1 MQTRGFRLPLLPVN
15 HPRLSVLI
23 GILLLATFCARRALA
38 DITTYTYIG
47 NPFDFADAHTPN
59 HAISGL
65 DDLSGAF
72 TIQTLG
78 ANLRLTEITPISF
91 SFTDGLQTTTNANE
105 TLGAISVST
114 DANANIF
121 SWSIDLFDVLGN
133 GGEIKSDGND
143 FIHDFGI
150 VGYSDNFWDR
160 RDEYVLSAL
169 AVPEPAVPEPAVP
182 APAVPEPSSIFL
194 LATVMGVLGFGTR
207 RWRQQ

>member
-47 NPFDFADAHTPN
+47 NPFDVVDVHKPN

-65 DDLSGAF
+65 DDLSGSF

-78 ANLRLTEITPISF
+78 ANLPLTEITPISF
-91 SFTDGLQTTTNANE
+91 SITDGLQTITNANE
-105 TLGAISVST
+105 TSGAILVST

-143 FIHDFGI
+143 SIHALGL

-160 RDEYVLSAL
+160 RDEYVLSAFAL
-169 AVPEPAVPEPAVP
+169 PEPVVPE
-182 APAVPEPSSIFL
+182 PAVPEPSSIFL
-194 LATVMGVLGFGTR
+194 
-207 RWRQQ
+207 